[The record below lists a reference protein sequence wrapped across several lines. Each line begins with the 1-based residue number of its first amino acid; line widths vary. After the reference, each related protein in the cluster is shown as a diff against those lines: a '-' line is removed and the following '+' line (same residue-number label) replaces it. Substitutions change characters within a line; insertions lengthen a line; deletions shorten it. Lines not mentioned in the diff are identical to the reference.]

1 MRNSWNEFYNLPS
14 PNGPSNTK
22 CTFVST
28 SDYFHISVKLFVSL
42 LGSITTRKI
51 NFCTSAVIKF
61 LTISEYSAEGHGVI
75 VYAMHN
81 RAE

>member
-1 MRNSWNEFYNLPS
+1 MNSTTSLAQMDPRMRSARLSLKVITLIFS
-14 PNGPSNTK
+14 A
-22 CTFVST
+22 
-28 SDYFHISVKLFVSL
+28 KLLVSL
-42 LGSITTRKI
+42 LGSITTRKD